1 MKKFQLY
8 KNTLKW
14 TKDCI
19 LIYMILALL
28 GSFLTGLGWL
38 LAGLGVW
45 FIPKT
50 LAVNFIVYG
59 HYWNLVAI
67 LALPCDLLIY
77 YGLQKWKRYFVIPGL
92 AIRHF

>member
-28 GSFLTGLGWL
+28 GSFLTGLGLL